1 MPPHRVAITFEPPP
15 VRPVLPVERFV
26 GEGLPEPPEY
36 VLVAHEAI
44 HRVPELFPD
53 GAMDTPETD
62 RRQLLEMVLA
72 TLPFLE
78 PSPVLRDFVPGF
90 YGVGGVEGHPEKDAP
105 RVGVVLGDRAFEPAQ
120 GAAKAVTETGSIVQ
134 PPSFALKESHV
145 RDPSIM
151 LVASSIP
158 ERFVSRAATGK
169 GQRQPR
175 REERQSPLRC
185 DAMEVDRPGARPRS
199 PVVSGCIRIG
209 TEAPPRCSWCCTSAR
224 FRPSRRCRGS

>member
-26 GEGLPEPPEY
+26 GEGLPELPEY

-62 RRQLLEMVLA
+62 RRQLLELVLA

-151 LVASSIP
+151 LGRPGPLVRSPFWIP
-158 ERFVSRAATGK
+158 VSRRPVLAGEVSCTDHDHGNRPA
-169 GQRQPR
+169 R
-175 REERQSPLRC
+175 R
-185 DAMEVDRPGARPRS
+185 
-199 PVVSGCIRIG
+199 IRLPIAG
-209 TEAPPRCSWCCTSAR
+209 E
-224 FRPSRRCRGS
+224 